1 MFYDNPP
8 QVSTILHDSCPNKTN
23 SPPHQRNFTTQGE
36 RELATESNMEG
47 YTSTKPSVLSCHILT
62 FLFTTIIL
70 LSILHNAPPVSA
82 AHTKLVHG
90 DSSHQ
95 NLKHAMKAGTIPA
108 KNNGPASHTKSS
120 QLLPPVTYT
129 NFIKTSCS
137 VTTYPPLCFQT
148 LSPRASAIKTNPW
161 QLSNYA
167 LTISIESALAASATV
182 AKLAQQS
189 GLANLD
195 AAAIKDC
202 MGNIAGSIGL
212 LRQSREALRSI
223 GGSDSIVFDM
233 DSIKTWVSAAITD
246 ESSCTD
252 EFSGGK
258 VSEGVKREVRSGI
271 ARFAKTTS
279 NALALIN
286 HLHY

>member
-1 MFYDNPP
+1 
-8 QVSTILHDSCPNKTN
+8 
-23 SPPHQRNFTTQGE
+23 
-36 RELATESNMEG
+36 MEG
-47 YTSTKPSVLSCHILT
+47 YTSTKPSILSCHILT

-70 LSILHNAPPVSA
+70 LSILHNAPPISA
-82 AHTKLVHG
+82 SHSKLVHG

-95 NLKHAMKAGTIPA
+95 NLKHATKAGTIPA
-108 KNNGPASHTKSS
+108 KNKEPTSHTKSS
-120 QLLPPVTYT
+120 RVKSPTITSTHQLLPPVTYT

-137 VTTYPPLCFQT
+137 ATTYPPLCFQT
-148 LSPRASAIKTNPW
+148 LSPQSLTIKTNPW
-161 QLSNYA
+161 QLSNDA
-167 LTISIESALAASATV
+167 LTISIKSALAASATV
-182 AKLAQQS
+182 SKLAQQR
-189 GLANLD
+189 GLTHRD

-202 MGNIAGSIGL
+202 MENVAGSIGL

-223 GGSDSIVFDM
+223 GRSDSIVFAM

-258 VSEGVKREVRSGI
+258 VSEGVKRKVRSRI

>member
-1 MFYDNPP
+1 
-8 QVSTILHDSCPNKTN
+8 
-23 SPPHQRNFTTQGE
+23 
-36 RELATESNMEG
+36 MEAG
-47 YTSTKPSVLSCHILT
+47 YTRAKPSVLSCHILT

-70 LSILHNAPPVSA
+70 LSILHNAPLVSA

-95 NLKHAMKAGTIPA
+95 NLKHATKAGTIPA
-108 KNNGPASHTKSS
+108 KEKGPTSHTKSS
-120 QLLPPVTYT
+120 WVKSPTTTRSEFLPPVTYT
-129 NFIKTSCS
+129 NFIKASCS
-137 VTTYPPLCFQT
+137 ATTYPPLCFQT
-148 LSPRASAIKTNPW
+148 LSPHASAIKTNPW
-161 QLSNYA
+161 RLSNDA
-167 LTISIESALAASATV
+167 LTISIESALVASAFV
-182 AKLAQQS
+182 SKLAQQR
-189 GLANLD
+189 GLAHRD
-195 AAAIKDC
+195 AMAIKDC

-212 LRQSREALRSI
+212 LRQSREALRSV
-223 GGSDSIVFDM
+223 GRSDSIAFAM